1 MKLPGYES
9 VVVPQRKLTDYLLN
23 EWHEDGRGK
32 ALFFE
37 RFGYSITN
45 WEALE
50 MALKGHAQTH
60 EVVKVERTP
69 FGTRYVVEGALE
81 TPDGRMPLVRVVW
94 FIDLDGGIPRL
105 VTAYPIEE

>member
-1 MKLPGYES
+1 M
-9 VVVPQRKLTDYLLN
+9 TDYLLN

-37 RFGYSITN
+37 HFGYTIAN

-50 MALKGHAQTH
+50 SALKLHAQSH
-60 EVVKVERTP
+60 EVAKVEQTP
-69 FGTRYVVEGALE
+69 FGTRYIIEGVLE
-81 TPDGRMPLVRVVW
+81 TPDGRMPLVRVV